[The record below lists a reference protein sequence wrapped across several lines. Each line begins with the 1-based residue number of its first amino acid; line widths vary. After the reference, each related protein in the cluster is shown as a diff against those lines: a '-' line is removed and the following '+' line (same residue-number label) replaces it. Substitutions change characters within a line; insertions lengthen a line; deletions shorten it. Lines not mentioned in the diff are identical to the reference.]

1 MGSRARRLA
10 PCFPC
15 GRSSP
20 RFASIIRF
28 IASLRHVMLD
38 VSLRPREKAGESI
51 PAILSSRRTMQRRFR
66 SAAALL
72 LALLVLLSEAAP
84 ESLPSVAPT
93 DECGT
98 RPLVDETATGSRI
111 IGGQDTKRGA
121 WPWKPE
127 LWRIEIGLHQ
137 LYRDKHRTVKS
148 RVRAIMAHCRYNNKT
163 HENDIALFKL
173 RQSITYNDY
182 IQPICLPETPL
193 VLTDDNPCYISGWGL
208 KKENGTPSYI
218 LQEAQVHVFP
228 RQVCNRYDWYA
239 GALSRNELCAGSES
253 GRVDS
258 CQGDSG
264 GPLMCYFPNKIKYY
278 LVGITSY
285 GVGCGRPKLPGI
297 YVHTANYRS
306 WIDSRLLGKTSAVS
320 IPDCGTRPLEDE
332 MTTWIRIVGGR
343 DAQPG
348 SWPWQVSLQVYRFGV
363 GYHHTCGGSLIN
375 NNSVLT
381 AAHCIKKWTDP
392 GFWRV
397 VIGLHHLYDYEPPT
411 IRRHVRAIIMH
422 SGFKKSTYENDVAL
436 FKLQRPIKFNEY
448 IQPICL
454 PNTTTHLVS
463 DEYPCYIAGWGNTM
477 EKGTAKYILQE
488 AQVDVIPLYI
498 CNRYDWYGGAISWNM
513 VCAGS
518 ASGHVDSCQGDSGG
532 PLVCYFPNDTKYYL
546 IGITSFGVGC
556 GRPKLPGI
564 YIRTAMYR
572 DWIDSAAMLFNR
584 TTTKSFQ
591 CILVLFTV
599 GWVTFHLVL

>member
-1 MGSRARRLA
+1 
-10 PCFPC
+10 
-15 GRSSP
+15 
-20 RFASIIRF
+20 
-28 IASLRHVMLD
+28 MLD

-121 WPWKPE
+121 WPWQVSLQIYHNGSGRYFHVCGGSLINKNSVLTAAHCVRSRKPE

-320 IPDCGTRPLEDE
+320 IPG
-332 MTTWIRIVGGR
+332 
-343 DAQPG
+343 
-348 SWPWQVSLQVYRFGV
+348 
-363 GYHHTCGGSLIN
+363 
-375 NNSVLT
+375 VLT
-381 AAHCIKKWTDP
+381 FSTVICI
-392 GFWRV
+392 
-397 VIGLHHLYDYEPPT
+397 
-411 IRRHVRAIIMH
+411 
-422 SGFKKSTYENDVAL
+422 
-436 FKLQRPIKFNEY
+436 
-448 IQPICL
+448 
-454 PNTTTHLVS
+454 
-463 DEYPCYIAGWGNTM
+463 
-477 EKGTAKYILQE
+477 
-488 AQVDVIPLYI
+488 
-498 CNRYDWYGGAISWNM
+498 
-513 VCAGS
+513 
-518 ASGHVDSCQGDSGG
+518 
-532 PLVCYFPNDTKYYL
+532 
-546 IGITSFGVGC
+546 
-556 GRPKLPGI
+556 
-564 YIRTAMYR
+564 
-572 DWIDSAAMLFNR
+572 
-584 TTTKSFQ
+584 
-591 CILVLFTV
+591 
-599 GWVTFHLVL
+599 TFHFAL